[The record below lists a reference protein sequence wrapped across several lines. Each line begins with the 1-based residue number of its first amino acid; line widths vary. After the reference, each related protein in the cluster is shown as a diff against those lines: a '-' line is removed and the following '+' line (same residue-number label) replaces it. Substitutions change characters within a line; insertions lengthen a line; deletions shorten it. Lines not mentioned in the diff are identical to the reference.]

1 MAVRIG
7 DLLLKEKRITP
18 AQLQEAL
25 NYQKTNGGK
34 LGLNLV
40 KLGFVTD
47 EEITSLLSKQYG
59 VPSINLTQF
68 EIDQSVIKLI
78 PADTAHKYQI
88 VPLSRSGATLTIAIT
103 DPTNVFAM
111 DDIKFMT
118 GYNVE
123 PVVASETAV
132 TEAIKR
138 YYPAAGAPKPAGGGP
153 QKISLQGGPGQPQIV
168 TGTTGPPAPPKPK
181 PKPKPKAQEANLT
194 SAATLDLVTKAL
206 EETTS
211 AIVDDDVELL
221 DEMDQIDVASL
232 ERQGGEAPVIRL
244 VNLMLM
250 SAIQKGASDI
260 HIEPYEKEFRVRFRI
275 DGILYNVM
283 APPMK
288 FRDAITSR
296 IKIMAKLD
304 IAEKRLPQD
313 GRIKI
318 RFAVDG
324 ATKEIDFRVSCLPT
338 LFGEKIVLRLLDKDK
353 LMLDMTKLGF
363 EAESLAKLEVAISK
377 PWGMVLVTGP
387 TGSGKT
393 NTLYSSISKINTPET
408 NIMTAEDPVEF
419 NLVGVN
425 QVQVRENIGLNFA
438 AALRSFLRQDPNIIL
453 VGEIRDFE
461 TAEIAVKAALT
472 GHLVLSTLHT
482 NDAPS
487 TINRLMNM
495 GIEPFLVASSVNLI
509 CAQRLVRRVCS
520 NCKADHPMPPQAL
533 VDAGFTA
540 DEAQQVVPKHGTGC
554 EICNQTGYKGRV
566 GLYEVMEIGEELRE
580 LILVGASGLELKRKA
595 VEEGMI
601 TLRRSGLRKVM
612 EGVTTIEEV
621 ARETVK

>member
-1 MAVRIG
+1 MPVRIG
-7 DLLLKEKRITP
+7 ELLLKEKRVSP

-25 NYQKTNGGK
+25 NYQKTSGGK
-34 LGLNLV
+34 LGYNLV
-40 KLGFVTD
+40 KLGFVKD
-47 EEITSLLSKQYG
+47 EEITALLSKQYG
-59 VPSINLTQF
+59 VPSINLAQF
-68 EIDQSVIKLI
+68 EIDAAIVKLI
-78 PADTAHKYQI
+78 PAETAHKYQI
-88 VPLSRSGATLTIAIT
+88 VPLSRAGATLTIAMT

-132 TEAIKR
+132 AEAIAR
-138 YYPAAGAPKPAGGGP
+138 YYPGGAAPAATMKIAIEPKKKKEPRVEQA
-153 QKISLQGGPGQPQIV
+153 
-168 TGTTGPPAPPKPK
+168 
-181 PKPKPKAQEANLT
+181 ANLT
-194 SAATLDLVTKAL
+194 NAATLEMVTRAL
-206 EETTS
+206 EETTGE
-211 AIVDDDVELL
+211 IDDDEVEML
-221 DEMDQIDVASL
+221 EEFEQIDVTQL
-232 ERQGGEAPVIRL
+232 EKQSGEAPVIRL

-275 DGILYNVM
+275 DGLLYNVM

-296 IKIMAKLD
+296 LKIMSKLD

-318 RFAVDG
+318 RFGDG
-324 ATKEIDFRVSCLPT
+324 EGGTKEIDFRVSVLPT
-338 LFGEKIVLRLLDKDK
+338 LFGEKIVMRLLDKDK

-363 EAESLAKLEVAISK
+363 ESESLRKLEVAINK

-461 TAEIAVKAALT
+461 TAEIAVKASLT

-487 TINRLMNM
+487 TISRLMNM

-509 CAQRLVRRVCS
+509 CAQRLVRRLCPE
-520 NCKADHPMPPQAL
+520 CKKDHPHDPKAL
-533 VDAGFTA
+533 VDAGFTQE
-540 DEAQQVVPKHGTGC
+540 EAEKVIPKKGSGC
-554 EICNQTGYKGRV
+554 ERCNNTGYKGRV
-566 GLYEVMEIGEELRE
+566 GLYEVMEITEELRE
-580 LILVGASGLELKRKA
+580 LILVGASALELRRKA
-595 VEEGMI
+595 IDDGMI
-601 TLRRSGLRKVM
+601 TLRRSGLLKVM
-612 EGVTTIEEV
+612 DGVTTIEEV

>member
-25 NYQKTNGGK
+25 TYQKTNGGK

-68 EIDQSVIKLI
+68 EIDASVIKLI
-78 PADTAHKYQI
+78 PADTAQKYQI
-88 VPLSRSGATLTIAIT
+88 IPLSRAGATLTIAIT

-138 YYPAAGAPKPAGGGP
+138 YYPTAGTTPKPQSP
-153 QKISLQGGPGQPQIV
+153 QQKAAEKKPEKAKPLQQQ
-168 TGTTGPPAPPKPK
+168 
-181 PKPKPKAQEANLT
+181 ANLT
-194 SAATLDLVTKAL
+194 SAATLEMVTKAL
-206 EETTS
+206 EETT
-211 AIVDDDVELL
+211 AQVVDDDVELL
-221 DEMDQIDVASL
+221 EELEQIDVASL

-250 SAIQKGASDI
+250 SAIQKGASDV

-338 LFGEKIVLRLLDKDK
+338 LFGEKIVMRLLDKDK

-363 EAESLAKLEVAISK
+363 ESESLAKLEAAIAK

-393 NTLYSSISKINTPET
+393 NTLYSSISKVNTTET

-472 GHLVLSTLHT
+472 GHMVLSTLHT

-509 CAQRLVRRVCS
+509 CAQRLVRRVCA
-520 NCKADHPMPPQAL
+520 NCKEDHPTPPQAL
-533 VDAGFTA
+533 VEAGFSQE
-540 DEAQQVVPKHGTGC
+540 EAQRVVPKRGAGC
-554 EICNQTGYKGRV
+554 ETCNQTGYKGRV
-566 GLYEVMEIGEELRE
+566 GLYEVMEVTEELRE

-595 VEEGMI
+595 IEEGMI

-612 EGVTTIEEV
+612 DGVTTIEEV

>member
-1 MAVRIG
+1 MPVRIG
-7 DLLLKEKRITP
+7 ELLLKEKRITP

-25 NYQKTNGGK
+25 NYQKTSGGK
-34 LGLNLV
+34 LGYNLV
-40 KLGFVTD
+40 KLGFVKD
-47 EEITSLLSKQYG
+47 EEITALLSKQYG
-59 VPSINLTQF
+59 VPSINLAQF
-68 EIDQSVIKLI
+68 EIDPAIVKLI
-78 PADTAHKYQI
+78 PSETAQKYQI
-88 VPLSRSGATLTIAIT
+88 VPLSRSGATLTIAMT

-132 TEAIKR
+132 TDAISR
-138 YYPAAGAPKPAGGGP
+138 YYPASAPAAPR
-153 QKISLQGGPGQPQIV
+153 IV
-168 TGTTGPPAPPKPK
+168 EPKKKKEPRIEQ
-181 PKPKPKAQEANLT
+181 AANLNN
-194 SAATLDLVTKAL
+194 AATLEMVTRAL
-206 EETTS
+206 EET
-211 AIVDDDVELL
+211 AGDIADDDVEML
-221 DEMDQIDVASL
+221 EEIEQIDVSTL
-232 ERQGGEAPVIRL
+232 EKQGGEAPVIRL

-260 HIEPYEKEFRVRFRI
+260 HVEPYEKEFRVRFRI

-318 RFAVDG
+318 RFADNGVAKD
-324 ATKEIDFRVSCLPT
+324 IDFRVSCLPT

-353 LMLDMTKLGF
+353 LMLDMTRLGF
-363 EAESLAKLEVAISK
+363 ETESLAKFEVAIQK

-393 NTLYSSISKINTPET
+393 NTLYSSISRINTLET

-487 TINRLMNM
+487 TVNRLMNM

-520 NCKADHPMPPQAL
+520 NCKQPQHMPPQAL
-533 VDAGFTA
+533 IQAGYSPEDAQSVT
-540 DEAQQVVPKHGTGC
+540 PMHGAGC
-554 EICNQTGYKGRV
+554 EKCNNTGYKGRV
-566 GLYEVMEIGEELRE
+566 GLYEVMEVTDELRE
-580 LILVGASGLELKRKA
+580 LVLVGASALELRRKA
-595 VEEGMI
+595 IDEGMI
-601 TLRRSGLRKVM
+601 TLRQSGLIKVKA
-612 EGVTTIEEV
+612 GLTTIEEV

>member
-7 DLLLKEKRITP
+7 ELLLKEKRITP

-25 NYQKTNGGK
+25 NYQKTAGGK
-34 LGLNLV
+34 LGVNLV
-40 KLGFVTD
+40 KLGFVKD
-47 EEITSLLSKQYG
+47 EEITALLSKQYG

-68 EIDQSVIKLI
+68 EIDASVIKLI
-78 PADTAHKYQI
+78 PSETVQKYQI
-88 VPLSRSGATLTIAIT
+88 IPLNRAGATLTIAIT

-132 TEAIKR
+132 AEAIQR
-138 YYPAAGAPKPAGGGP
+138 YYSAPTP
-153 QKISLQGGPGQPQIV
+153 QKSEKKISA
-168 TGTTGPPAPPKPK
+168 AP
-181 PKPKPKAQEANLT
+181 EANLN
-194 SAATLDLVTKAL
+194 SAATLEMVTKAL
-206 EETTS
+206 EETA
-211 AIVDDDVELL
+211 AIIDDDVELL
-221 DEMDQIDVASL
+221 EEMEQIDVSSL
-232 ERQGGEAPVIRL
+232 EKQGGEAPVIRL

-296 IKIMAKLD
+296 IKIMSKLD

-318 RFAVDG
+318 RFAADG

-363 EAESLAKLEVAISK
+363 ETDSLQKLEVAIAK

-393 NTLYSSISKINTPET
+393 NTLYSSIAKINTPET

-495 GIEPFLVASSVNLI
+495 GVEPFLVASSVNLI
-509 CAQRLVRRVCS
+509 CAQRLVRRICA
-520 NCKADHPMPPQAL
+520 NCKADHPHAPQAL
-533 VDAGFTA
+533 VEAGFTQ
-540 DEAQQVVPKHGTGC
+540 DEAQRVVPKKGNGC
-554 EICNQTGYKGRV
+554 EKCNQTGYKGRV
-566 GLYEVMEIGEELRE
+566 GLYEVMEITDELRE

-595 VEEGMI
+595 VEEGML
-601 TLRRSGLRKVM
+601 TLRRSGLCKVM
-612 EGVTTIEEV
+612 DGVTTIEEV

>member
-1 MAVRIG
+1 MPVRIG

-25 NYQKTNGGK
+25 TYQKTNGGK
-34 LGLNLV
+34 LGFNLV
-40 KLGFVTD
+40 KLGFIKD
-47 EEITSLLSKQYG
+47 EEITALLSKQYG
-59 VPSINLTQF
+59 VPSINLAQF
-68 EIDQSVIKLI
+68 EIDAAIVKLI
-78 PADTAHKYQI
+78 PAETAHKYQI
-88 VPLSRSGATLTIAIT
+88 VPLSRAGATLTIAMT

-132 TEAIKR
+132 SDAIQR
-138 YYPAAGAPKPAGGGP
+138 YFPLTPATRGAEKKAEKKERKKE
-153 QKISLQGGPGQPQIV
+153 QQG
-168 TGTTGPPAPPKPK
+168 
-181 PKPKPKAQEANLT
+181 EANLN
-194 SAATLDLVTKAL
+194 SIATLEMVTKAL
-206 EETTS
+206 EETAS
-211 AIVDDDVELL
+211 IVDDDVELL
-221 DEMDQIDVASL
+221 EEIEQIDVASL
-232 ERQGGEAPVIRL
+232 EKQGGEAPVIRL

-260 HIEPYEKEFRVRFRI
+260 HIEPYEKEFRVRYRI

-318 RFAVDG
+318 RFADPEG
-324 ATKEIDFRVSCLPT
+324 GTKEIDFRVSILPT
-338 LFGEKIVLRLLDKDK
+338 LFGEKIVMRLLDKDK

-363 EAESLAKLEVAISK
+363 ESDSLRKLEFAIGK

-393 NTLYSSISKINTPET
+393 NTLYSSIAKINTPET

-419 NLVGVN
+419 NLAGIN
-425 QVQVRENIGLNFA
+425 QVQVKDNIGLNFA

-461 TAEIAVKAALT
+461 TAEIAVKASLT

-495 GIEPFLVASSVNLI
+495 GIEPFLVASSVHLI

-520 NCKADHPMPPQAL
+520 NCKEPHPLTPEAL
-533 VDAGFTA
+533 MQAGFNEEDANSVTPMKGA
-540 DEAQQVVPKHGTGC
+540 GC
-554 EICNQTGYKGRV
+554 ETCNSTGYKGRV
-566 GLYEVMEIGEELRE
+566 GLYEVMAIGEELRE
-580 LILVGASGLELKRKA
+580 LILVGASGLELRRKA
-595 VEEGMI
+595 IDEGMI
-601 TLRRSGLRKVM
+601 TLRASGLRKVK
-612 EGVTTIEEV
+612 GGLTSIEEV
-621 ARETVK
+621 VRETVK

>member
-1 MAVRIG
+1 MPVRIG
-7 DLLLKEKRITP
+7 ELLLKEKRITP

-25 NYQKTNGGK
+25 TYQKTSGGK
-34 LGLNLV
+34 LGYNLV
-40 KLGFVTD
+40 KLGFVKD
-47 EEITSLLSKQYG
+47 EEITALLSKQYG
-59 VPSINLTQF
+59 VPSINLAQF
-68 EIDQSVIKLI
+68 EIDPAIVKLI
-78 PADTAHKYQI
+78 PSETAHKYQI
-88 VPLSRSGATLTIAIT
+88 VPLSRAGATLTIAMT

-132 TEAIKR
+132 IEAIQK
-138 YYPAAGAPKPAGGGP
+138 YYGKAAAAGGG
-153 QKISLQGGPGQPQIV
+153 
-168 TGTTGPPAPPKPK
+168 AR
-181 PKPKPKAQEANLT
+181 T
-194 SAATLDLVTKAL
+194 SALEVASRAL
-206 EETTS
+206 EEMPSLT
-211 AIVDDDVELL
+211 DMGDVEVLEDL
-221 DEMDQIDVASL
+221 EEISAEMLAK
-232 ERQGGEAPVIRL
+232 QGEEAPIIKL
-244 VNLMLM
+244 VNIILM

-260 HIEPYEKEFRVRFRI
+260 HIEPYEKELRVRYRI
-275 DGILYNVM
+275 DGLLYNIM
-283 APPMK
+283 QPPMK

-296 IKIMAKLD
+296 IKIMSKLD

-318 RFAVDG
+318 RFQDNG
-324 ATKEIDFRVSCLPT
+324 TPKDIDFRVSCLPT
-338 LFGEKIVLRLLDKDK
+338 LFGEKIVMRLLDKDK

-363 EAESLAKLEVAISK
+363 ESESLARFEAAIQR

-393 NTLYSSISKINTPET
+393 NTLYSSIARINTPET

-419 NLVGVN
+419 NLMGVN
-425 QVQVRENIGLNFA
+425 QVQVRESIGLNFA

-461 TAEIAVKAALT
+461 TAEIAIKAALT

-487 TINRLMNM
+487 TVSRLMNM

-520 NCKADHPMPPQAL
+520 KCKVPHPLPPQAL
-533 VDAGFTA
+533 IDIGFSA
-540 DEAQQVVPKHGTGC
+540 EEAATVVPKKGTGC
-554 EICNQTGYKGRV
+554 ERCNNSGYKGRV
-566 GLYEVMEIGEELRE
+566 GLYEVMEITDELRE
-580 LILVGASGLELKRKA
+580 LILVGASGLELRRKA
-595 VEEGMI
+595 VDEGMI
-601 TLRRSGLRKVM
+601 TLRRSGLHKVM